1 MSVADAREG
10 NAPSAVSEGRTTPR
24 QREFARAYL
33 ATGNAAEA
41 AREAGYRGVH
51 ARQAGYKFLRRPTVQ
66 VLLWDAVDRSWLV
79 GAVTL
84 RRVLLRA
91 LRRVVGA
98 ILRGRVS
105 LYPLVGA
112 GQHLHDAMAKLELG
126 ADPAGQQLRDH
137 LATERAR
144 LGQLATLEERLFRWA
159 DETID
164 RRQEAAWELCR
175 RLGFR

>member
-1 MSVADAREG
+1 
-10 NAPSAVSEGRTTPR
+10 VSEGRTTPR

-41 AREAGYRGVH
+41 ARAAGYHGVH

-66 VLLWDAVDRSWLV
+66 VLLWDAVDHSWLV
-79 GAVTL
+79 GRVTL

-91 LRRVVGA
+91 LRRLAGA
-98 ILRGRVS
+98 VLRGRVS
-105 LYPLVGA
+105 LYALVGA
-112 GQHLHDAMAKLELG
+112 GQHVHDAMAQLGLG
-126 ADPAGQQLRDH
+126 ADPAGQQLRAS

-144 LGQLATLEERLFRWA
+144 LRQLATLEERLFRWA

-164 RRQEAAWELCR
+164 RRQEATWELMR
-175 RLGFR
+175 RLGYR